1 MGRDVRGR
9 GPRGGPRGD
18 GRGTAD
24 LGQGRRRVGRHG
36 RRPAERTRL
45 RGVGRG
51 AVARR
56 RGDGRLQRRVRP
68 FAYRRVPRAVRGPAD
83 KREATE
89 EVLVRFQKEE
99 EGAAAEEEEEG
110 AASDEEARDDASGA
124 RARGCRDAG
133 DAPADRRSGAADLPE
148 PRGVICCLFRGAPPR
163 AKNRRARVA
172 VGVVRTGRA
181 PRADGGGVCDRLRE
195 TVQAK
200 RRPRRVRRRIRPR
213 SASLLD
219 NVPQGVGHRAQRRG
233 ALAGGRVVRS
243 ARRRVGR
250 NGGRAAGR
258 VDIDGRRGRAP
269 VPQRADLVGL
279 RPRARAWT
287 GGRGRGGRVDGSRVG
302 PLRPRAG
309 RRLLSIRSGDA
320 PDDASGPART
330 DAIIVGRQRV
340 NVSDRRG
347 PARRVDR
354 RARGTRDALSRI
366 LPPAARRGARP
377 SKGHRRA
384 DRAGAAAAARHSSS
398 SRRTGRRPRGQGLV
412 SAESEPQQ

>member
-1 MGRDVRGR
+1 MKHVREHALAGRERVLAIRERVLALGDLLLHRHLLRLRRRAFFRGHGADSGTAIASDHEAAAVVGERPQVDDVRG
-9 GPRGGPRGD
+9 GSG
-18 GRGTAD
+18 
-24 LGQGRRRVGRHG
+24 
-36 RRPAERTRL
+36 L
-45 RGVGRG
+45 R
-51 AVARR
+51 RR
-56 RGDGRLQRRVRP
+56 RGHRR
-68 FAYRRVPRAVRGPAD
+68 RRHRAGGIVAGH
-83 KREATE
+83 
-89 EVLVRFQKEE
+89 
-99 EGAAAEEEEEG
+99 
-110 AASDEEARDDASGA
+110 ARDG
-124 RARGCRDAG
+124 
-133 DAPADRRSGAADLPE
+133 
-148 PRGVICCLFRGAPPR
+148 I
-163 AKNRRARVA
+163 
-172 VGVVRTGRA
+172 
-181 PRADGGGVCDRLRE
+181 DG
-195 TVQAK
+195 
-200 RRPRRVRRRIRPR
+200 
-213 SASLLD
+213 
-219 NVPQGVGHRAQRRG
+219 
-233 ALAGGRVVRS
+233 
-243 ARRRVGR
+243 
-250 NGGRAAGR
+250 
-258 VDIDGRRGRAP
+258 IDGRRGRAP